1 MSVSNR
7 PTPPLVPV
15 GAQVAGGVVVG
26 PRAADEQVVRL
37 PGGRAILVAVGE
49 SSAIEREADALER
62 IGGTGPFP
70 RVVECGVDDAIGSYL
85 ALAMPPADARPVAL
99 RAPQLSFAGALDVV
113 RALMDAAQIVER
125 LGFAWEPSREDVVLT
140 PDGVVHLARLRV
152 PRRLAPGERLD
163 ARAAVEAVGPTL
175 VPEPAIEGPPRM
187 MRLLLPHVTM
197 RGDPG
202 SAVEDVRAEIAEIDR
217 EESSTE
223 DSAPIGG
230 TCHPGLAR
238 AHNEDTFTSA
248 AGESRGEPWTVLVA
262 CDGVSSSARA
272 ELASSLASQVARDSL
287 AQAMSEAAPARRARD
302 ERTVAASIRAA
313 HEAVCVRAREPS
325 ASDDPPGTTIVLALV
340 RGSRLTVGWVGDSRA
355 YWVPADAQRE
365 PQLLTRDHSWVHDA
379 VASGDL
385 TEEQAMQSPLAH
397 ALTRCLGPL
406 EIVDPGDTS
415 GLSRRRVQEVE
426 PDVASLDLPG
436 PGHLVLC
443 TDGFWNY
450 FSAPAEVAR
459 LVRSAGQGATAQGI
473 SRRLVNHALARGGQ
487 DNTTVVVYAHATI
500 RAPGGL

>member
-7 PTPPLVPV
+7 PTPPVVPM
-15 GAQVAGGVVVG
+15 GARVAGGVVVG
-26 PRAADEQVVRL
+26 SRAADEHVVRL

-62 IGGTGPFP
+62 IGGSGPFP
-70 RVVECGVDDAIGSYL
+70 RVVECGVDDVIGSYL
-85 ALAMPPADARPVAL
+85 ALAVPPPDARPVAL
-99 RAPQLSFAGALDVV
+99 RAPQLSFAGGLDVV
-113 RALMDAAQIVER
+113 RAMMDAAQIVER
-125 LGFAWEPSREDVVLT
+125 LGFAWEPSREDVLLSPEGVL
-140 PDGVVHLARLRV
+140 HLARLRV

-163 ARAAVEAVGPTL
+163 ARAAVEAVGPAL
-175 VPEPAIEGPPRM
+175 VPVPAVEGPPRM
-187 MRLLLPHVTM
+187 IRLLLPHVAM
-197 RGDPG
+197 RGDAG

-217 EESSTE
+217 EAGATE
-223 DSAPIGG
+223 DAAAVAG

-248 AGESRGEPWTVLVA
+248 AGDARGEPWAVLVA

-272 ELASSLASQVARDSL
+272 ELASTLASQVARDTL
-287 AQAMSEAAPARRARD
+287 AHAMAERAGGRKTRD
-302 ERTVAASIRAA
+302 DRAVAAAIRAA
-313 HEAVCVRAREPS
+313 HEAVCERAKEPS
-325 ASDDPPGTTIVLALV
+325 ASDDPPGTTIVTALV
-340 RGSRLTVGWVGDSRA
+340 HGSRLTVGWVGDSRA
-355 YWVPADAQRE
+355 YWVPADPTRE
-365 PQLLTRDHSWVHDA
+365 AQLLTRDHSWVRDA

-415 GLSRRRVQEVE
+415 GLSRRRVQDVE
-426 PDVASLDLPG
+426 PDVESLDLRG
-436 PGHLVLC
+436 AGYLVLC

-459 LVRSAGQGATAQGI
+459 LVRSAGQGATAHGI
-473 SRRLVNHALARGGQ
+473 SRLLVNHALACGGQ
-487 DNTTVVVYAHATI
+487 DNTTVLVYAHA
-500 RAPGGL
+500 GL